1 MIRLEDIKKELK
13 GDFRKDKLEEVLVK
27 LDRWLTKGSSKRSI
41 LDHTFRRL
49 SQQEKEIRLATIKDD
64 TKVLQ
69 RNRISTN
76 ILPFINEL
84 ESADISEQAIL
95 REGIHVRFLVVCYN
109 QAGRQKMEQFFKQ
122 IYFTGVEYLVYPE
135 AVDKQDLQ
143 AYQFILFDFMHGQK
157 TAYYNVLEN
166 ILYDH
171 ETTILY
177 FGRKRYPIL
186 DEDRFAERVQAANS
200 VFSLYARIQE
210 VSDYYKFYQE
220 VKAEE

>member
-49 SQQEKEIRLATIKDD
+49 SQLEKEIRLATIKND
-64 TKVLQ
+64 TEVLQ
-69 RNRISTN
+69 RNRISTS
-76 ILPFINEL
+76 ILSFIDEL

-95 REGIHVRFLVVCYN
+95 REGIHARFLVVCYD
-109 QAGRQKMEQFFKQ
+109 QAGKQKMEQFFKQ
-122 IYFTGVEYLVYPE
+122 IYFTGVEYSVSPDSL
-135 AVDKQDLQ
+135 DKLDLQ
-143 AYQFILFDFMHGQK
+143 AYQFILFDFMHGNK
-157 TAYYNVLEN
+157 TAYYNLFEN
-166 ILYDH
+166 MLYDH

-186 DEDRFAERVQAANS
+186 DEGRFAERVQAANS

-220 VKAEE
+220 AEVEE

>member
-1 MIRLEDIKKELK
+1 MIRLEDIKNELK

-27 LDRWLTKGSSKRSI
+27 LDRWLTKDSSKRSI

-49 SQQEKEIRLATIKDD
+49 SQQEKEIRLATIKED
-64 TKVLQ
+64 TKVLH
-69 RNRISTN
+69 RNKIGAA
-76 ILPFINEL
+76 ILPFIDEL

-95 REGIHVRFLVVCYN
+95 RDGVHARFLVVCYN

-122 IYFTGVEYLVYPE
+122 IYFTGVEYLVYPDAIKAE
-135 AVDKQDLQ
+135 DLE
-143 AYQFILFDFMHGQK
+143 AYQFILFDFMHGNE
-157 TAYYNVLEN
+157 TYYYNRFEDM
-166 ILYDH
+166 LYNNKK
-171 ETTILY
+171 TILY

-186 DEDRFAERVQAANS
+186 EEDRFAERVQAANS

-220 VKAEE
+220 AQIEE